1 MNRTFTTLS
10 IAILLTSGAFA
21 ASNEGNTIKQTF
33 DTLESD
39 IKHHGV
45 FHPSVAK
52 DYETISKGYLAEGK
66 LDEAIDYALKTL
78 KVEMKLLAPNDPK
91 LAKRYFETGN
101 LYYRHKQ
108 HPTALLYIE
117 KAAGIYA
124 AVDKES
130 LPLADTYEAAASIYV
145 NLENPQKAL
154 EFNDRARKIRK
165 AKLPAGDAAL
175 KRSEQNSEFLKRE
188 IAKDKKAAKQ

>member
-1 MNRTFTTLS
+1 MNRTLTTLS
-10 IAILLTSGAFA
+10 LTLLLTTGAFA
-21 ASNEGNTIKQTF
+21 ASDNETAMKQTF
-33 DTLESD
+33 DTLQKD
-39 IKHHGV
+39 ITQHGI
-45 FHPSVAK
+45 FHPAVAK

-78 KVEMKLLAPNDPK
+78 KVEMKLFAPNDPK

-124 AVDKES
+124 AADKES

-154 EFNDRARKIRK
+154 EFNDKALKIRK

-175 KRSEQNSEFLKRE
+175 KRSEENAKFLEEE
-188 IAKDKKAAKQ
+188 IKKAAKH